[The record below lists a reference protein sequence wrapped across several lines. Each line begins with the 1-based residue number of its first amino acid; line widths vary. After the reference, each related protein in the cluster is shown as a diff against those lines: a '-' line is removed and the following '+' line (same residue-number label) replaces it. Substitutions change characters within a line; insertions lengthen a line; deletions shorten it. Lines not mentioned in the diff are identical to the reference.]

1 MRTQSLAPRRVFL
14 RTAAGVIA
22 LPWMESLTGAAEPV
36 KAGASAAKPPQRFV
50 AMFFPN
56 GVYPTAWTS
65 QPSVTGLKFG
75 GSLEPL
81 QPFAQQAVTFE
92 GLNNPL
98 GGHLGQVA
106 GFLSGK
112 DFAPDKNGIVTAA
125 TSLDQMLAQR
135 WKNDTFIPSLHLA
148 LEPPSQGGFG
158 NRPKSYGN
166 SISWSSPT
174 SKIEPQLSP
183 RQAFDQVFAGQTDAG
198 RLAAARRRRIVD
210 AVWDQAK
217 SLRAR
222 VSVYDHAKLDQFL
235 DSIADLEAK
244 LDKAVH
250 PQPRPWTPPHAVE
263 PQRPQ
268 QAGIPTSYPEHMRLM
283 MEIQLLALQTD
294 STRVVTLVMGHEI
307 SRVVYDFVDKKLKR
321 NHHDFSHHRN
331 DPEKIAG
338 YNRITRWF
346 GEQAAWLLGKMSAID
361 EGGASLLDSSIVLY
375 GSGMKDGN
383 THEPLNV
390 PVALFGSG
398 GGRIRT
404 GQHIKAPDGSVLS
417 NLHLTLLHAFG
428 IEAKDFNGV
437 TDKALSEL
445 VA

>member
-1 MRTQSLAPRRVFL
+1 MNNKSQNSRRVFL
-14 RTAAGVIA
+14 RTTAGVIA
-22 LPWMESLTGAAEPV
+22 LPWMESITGAAETV
-36 KAGASAAKPPQRFV
+36 QAGAAVAGPPQRFV

-65 QPSVTGLKFG
+65 QPSATEGLKFS

-81 QPFAQQAVTFE
+81 QPFAKQAVTFE
-92 GLNNPL
+92 GLDNPL

-135 WKNDTFIPSLHLA
+135 WRNDTFIPSLHLA

-183 RQAFDQVFAGQTDAG
+183 RQAFDQVFFGQTEAG
-198 RLAAARRRRIVD
+198 GSPLPAVAASWMLFGNRRKHLNPSQQLRSRQARSIPRLHRRSRSQARQGLRIR
-210 AVWDQAK
+210 
-217 SLRAR
+217 SRAR
-222 VSVYDHAKLDQFL
+222 GHRRTLSSRNAP
-235 DSIADLEAK
+235 SRRAS
-244 LDKAVH
+244 
-250 PQPRPWTPPHAVE
+250 RPVTRSTW
-263 PQRPQ
+263 
-268 QAGIPTSYPEHMRLM
+268 RLM
-283 MEIQLLALQTD
+283 MEIELLALQTD
-294 STRVVTLVMGHEI
+294 STRVATLVMGHEI

-331 DPEKIAG
+331 DPEKIEG

-346 GEQAAWLLGKMSAID
+346 GEQAAWLLGKLESID
-361 EGGASLLDSSIVLY
+361 EGGMFCDRQQHRPLRLR
-375 GSGMKDGN
+375 
-383 THEPLNV
+383 HE
-390 PVALFGSG
+390 
-398 GGRIRT
+398 GR
-404 GQHIKAPDGSVLS
+404 QH
-417 NLHLTLLHAFG
+417 T
-428 IEAKDFNGV
+428 
-437 TDKALSEL
+437 
-445 VA
+445 

>member
-1 MRTQSLAPRRVFL
+1 MNNKSYNSRRVFL
-14 RTAAGVIA
+14 HTTAGVIA
-22 LPWMESLTGAAEPV
+22 LPWMESLVNAAEPV
-36 KAGASAAKPPQRFV
+36 KAGAAVAAPPQRFV

-65 QPSVTGLKFG
+65 QSSETGLKFG

-81 QPFAQQAVTFE
+81 QPFAKQAVTFE
-92 GLNNPL
+92 GLDNPL

-112 DFAPDKNGIVTAA
+112 DFAPDENGIVTAA

-135 WKNDTFIPSLHLA
+135 WKKDTFIPSLHLA

-183 RQAFDQVFAGQTDAG
+183 RQAFDQVFFGQTDAG

-210 AVWDQAK
+210 AVWEQAK
-217 SLRAR
+217 SLRTR
-222 VSVYDHAKLDQFL
+222 VSKYDHAKLDQYL

-244 LDKAVH
+244 LDKAAH
-250 PQPRPWTPPHAVE
+250 PQPRPWTPPNAVE
-263 PQRPQ
+263 PQRPEL
-268 QAGIPTSYPEHMRLM
+268 AGIPTSYPEHMRLM

-294 STRVVTLVMGHEI
+294 STRVATLVMGHEI

-331 DPEKIAG
+331 DPEKIEG

-346 GEQAAWLLGKMSAID
+346 GEQAAWLLGKMQAID
-361 EGGASLLDSSIVLY
+361 EGGTSLLDNSIVLY

-398 GGRIRT
+398 SGRLKV
-404 GQHIKAPDGSVLS
+404 GQHIKTPDGSVLS
-417 NLHLTLLHAFG
+417 NLHLTLLHAYG

-437 TDKALSEL
+437 TSSTINGLL
-445 VA
+445 

>member
-1 MRTQSLAPRRVFL
+1 MKTSLTNRRAFL
-14 RTAAGVIA
+14 RTTAGVIA
-22 LPWMESLTGAAEPV
+22 LPWMESIVGATEPL
-36 KAGASAAKPPQRFV
+36 KASSSGAKPPQRFV

-56 GVYPTAWTS
+56 GVYPTAWQS
-65 QPSVTGLKFG
+65 QQTPAGLKFG

-81 QPFAQQAVTFE
+81 QDFAKHAVTFD

-98 GGHLGQVA
+98 TGHLGQVA
-106 GFLSGK
+106 GFLSGV
-112 DFAPDKNGIVTAA
+112 DFGPDKNGIVTAA
-125 TSLDQMLAQR
+125 TTLDQMLAQR

-183 RQAFDQVFAGQTDAG
+183 RQAFDQVFFGQTEGG

-217 SLRAR
+217 SLRTR
-222 VSVYDHAKLDQFL
+222 VSTYDHAKLDQYL

-244 LDKAVH
+244 LDKAVN
-250 PQPRPWTPPHAVE
+250 PQPRPWSPPNTVN
-263 PQRPQ
+263 PQRPE
-268 QAGIPTSYPEHMRLM
+268 QAGIPTSYREHMRLM

-294 STRVVTLVMGHEI
+294 STRVATLVMGHEI

-331 DPEKIAG
+331 DPEKIEG

-346 GEQAAWLLGKMSAID
+346 GEQAAWLLGKMQSID
-361 EGGASLLDSSIVLY
+361 EGGSSLLDNSIVLY

-390 PVALFGSG
+390 PIALFGSG
-398 GGRIRT
+398 RGQLKT
-404 GQHIKAPDGSVLS
+404 GQHISAPQDSVLAS
-417 NLHLTLLHAFG
+417 LHLTLLHSFG
-428 IEAKDFNGV
+428 IEAENFNGV
-437 TDKALSEL
+437 TDKTINNLLA
-445 VA
+445 

>member
-1 MRTQSLAPRRVFL
+1 
-14 RTAAGVIA
+14 
-22 LPWMESLTGAAEPV
+22 MESITGAAEPV
-36 KAGASAAKPPQRFV
+36 RAAAAAAKPPRRFV
-50 AMFFPN
+50 ALFFPN
-56 GVYPTAWTS
+56 GVYPTAWQS
-65 QPSVTGLKFG
+65 QAWPAGLKFG

-81 QPFAQQAVTFE
+81 QPFARHAVTFT

-106 GFLSGK
+106 GFLSGV
-112 DFAPDKNGIVTAA
+112 DFAPDKHGIVTAA

-135 WKNDTFIPSLHLA
+135 WKADTFIPSLHLA

-174 SKIEPQLSP
+174 SKVEPQLSP
-183 RQAFDQVFAGQTDAG
+183 RQAFDQVFFGQTEAG

-210 AVWDQAK
+210 AVWEQAK
-217 SLRAR
+217 TLRHR
-222 VSVYDHAKLDQFL
+222 VSAHDHAKLDQYL

-244 LDKAVH
+244 LAKATH
-250 PQPRPWTPPHAVE
+250 PQPRAWTPPHTAD
-263 PQRPQ
+263 PRRPE
-268 QAGIPTSYPEHMRLM
+268 QAGIPTSFPEHMRLM

-294 STRVVTLVMGHEI
+294 STRVATLVMGHEI

-331 DPEKIAG
+331 DPEKIEG

-346 GEQAAWLLGKMSAID
+346 GEQAAWFLGRLQATD
-361 EGGASLLDSSIVLY
+361 EGGSSLLDSSIVLY
-375 GSGMKDGN
+375 GSGMEDGN

-398 GGRIRT
+398 GGRLKT
-404 GQHIKAPDGSVLS
+404 GQHIAAPDGSVLA
-417 NLHLTLLHAFG
+417 NLHLTLLCAYG
-428 IEAKDFNGV
+428 IEAKNFNG
-437 TDKALSEL
+437 KATTAVPGLLS
-445 VA
+445 